1 MIALLSTGA
10 NITSA
15 IFVATIGNWLGSV
28 VTFYMGYFGKWK
40 WIEKYFKV
48 KHETLIKHKKK
59 IDKYGAWLALL
70 SWLPVVGE
78 IFALGLGFYRVNARL
93 TIFFM
98 LIGKALRFILWAIIF
113 YYSKDFIADYLS

>member
-1 MIALLSTGA
+1 MEYLEQLGLLGLFIGSFLAATVIPFSSEVLLIALLSAGA

-48 KHETLIKHKKK
+48 KHEI
-59 IDKYGAWLALL
+59 
-70 SWLPVVGE
+70 
-78 IFALGLGFYRVNARL
+78 N
-93 TIFFM
+93 
-98 LIGKALRFILWAIIF
+98 
-113 YYSKDFIADYLS
+113 